1 MYYLHSMDLATRS
14 TLPATSNLVRD
25 RHGFLAIAEGFPE
38 ATLLTPVFAPRLA
51 EAWDG
56 LMVYPD
62 EVGLA
67 VQVVNPDTQQSYAFV
82 DGVWQ
87 PGTVWQT
94 PAVIRQGLPHWRG
107 GAMQFRLQLT
117 RQPNGRSPRVFGLK
131 IGFEVNRDLQA
142 YVLEYSLPAA
152 LAQPIRLNRF
162 VLPLT
167 DGRSV
172 AVPPGLDPTRLS
184 NPLIVGAQSRQRYP
198 LTPTNTNPATLESA
212 TLLPEEP
219 LELSFGYTPHIEHEP
234 YLYQISKIPTVL
246 VRAGTPQRER
256 RLRVEEWVSLATA
269 DQTHFWQSAHC
280 YDLPVQI
287 TAIAEGYSEAR
298 AIANQLLTVMARGY
312 LEVPG
317 FGAVIPV
324 EVTGSIQR
332 GPGLLGD
339 DLNEGAL
346 TAMNFQVQLL
356 QMLEGQTV
364 QQQPLVAT
372 FAPPQP
378 NLIS

>member
-1 MYYLHSMDLATRS
+1 MDLATRS

-25 RHGFLAIAEGFPE
+25 RHGFLAIAEGSTE
-38 ATLLTPVFAPRLA
+38 ATLLTPVFSPHLA

-56 LMVYPD
+56 FMLYPD

-67 VQVVNPDTQQSYAFV
+67 VQVSNPETQQSYAFV
-82 DGVWQ
+82 EGSWQSGVVWQ
-87 PGTVWQT
+87 A
-94 PAVIRQGLPHWRG
+94 PAIIRQGLPHWHG
-107 GAMQFRLQLT
+107 GAIQFKLQLT

-142 YVLEYSLPAA
+142 YILEYSLPAL
-152 LAQPIRLNRF
+152 LAQSIKLNRF
-162 VLPLT
+162 VSPLP

-172 AVPPGLDPTRLS
+172 EVPIGFDPAKVS
-184 NPLIVGAQSRQRYP
+184 NPTILGAHSRQRYP
-198 LTPTNTNPATLESA
+198 LTPTNTNPVTLRA
-212 TLLPEEP
+212 NILLPEEP
-219 LELSFGYTPHIEHEP
+219 LELSFGYIPHIEHEP
-234 YLYQISKIPTVL
+234 YLYQISTIPTVL

-256 RLRVEEWVSLATA
+256 RLRREDWVSLATS
-269 DQTHFWQSAHC
+269 DQMHFWQSAHC

-324 EVTGSIQR
+324 EVTRSIER

-356 QMLEGQTV
+356 QLLEGETV